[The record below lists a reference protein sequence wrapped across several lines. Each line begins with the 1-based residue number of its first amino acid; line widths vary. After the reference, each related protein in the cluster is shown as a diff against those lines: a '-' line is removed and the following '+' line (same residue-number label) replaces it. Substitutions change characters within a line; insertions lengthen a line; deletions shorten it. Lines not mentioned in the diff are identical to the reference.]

1 MCISYPRNVAME
13 QDDAQAL
20 DDTIESRWRL
30 HAIPRRIALGSLTH
44 FIANFI
50 PRSVKSSRLLENDDL
65 CI

>member
-1 MCISYPRNVAME
+1 ME

-20 DDTIESRWRL
+20 DDTIASRWRL
-30 HAIPRRIALGSLTH
+30 HAIARRIALGSLAH

-50 PRSVKSSRLLENDDL
+50 PRSVKPSRLLENDDL